1 MPTPVYAI
9 TFTAREQA
17 ELLPA
22 PDGATEPAPNEI
34 AGRTLV
40 TLASPGTELNGA
52 YLGQKFPRYPGY
64 AAVFQVEQIGSA
76 VEGVQEGELRFCMGH
91 HRSHQCFPVSDT
103 VAVPGGLA
111 PERAVFTRLMG
122 VPMATLSTTVA
133 RPPALVLVTGLGPV
147 GNLGAQIFQACG
159 YEVVAVDP
167 DPTRQELAHHVGLTR
182 VFGNVPKEDT
192 TIAKQ
197 VALQLEC
204 SGHEQAAVD
213 GCQVLQ
219 PYGELSQ
226 IGAPWAQRNDATA
239 HELLRLIFFNYLT
252 VRSGWE
258 WQLPN
263 HPTNFRRGSI
273 FANYAAGLQWLHDG
287 RVSVDGLYE
296 LMDPKQA
303 QQAYQDILHRRLT
316 YLAPMF
322 DWRTLAL

>member
-1 MPTPVYAI
+1 MSASIYAI
-9 TFTAREQA
+9 TFTAQEQA
-17 ELLPA
+17 ELLPVA
-22 PDGATEPAPNEI
+22 DAVLEPEPHEI

-52 YLGQKFPRYPGY
+52 YLGKQFPRYPGY
-64 AAVFQVEQIGSA
+64 AAIFVVERIGA
-76 VEGVQEGELRFCMGH
+76 DVTGVQEGELRFCMGH
-91 HRSHQCFPVSDT
+91 HRSYQRYPAADT
-103 VAVPGGLA
+103 VAVPAGLA

-122 VPMATLSTTVA
+122 VPMATLSTTTV
-133 RPPALVLVTGLGPV
+133 RPPALVMVTGLGPV

-159 YEVVAVDP
+159 YEVVVVDP
-167 DPTRQELAHHVGLTR
+167 DPTRQELAHHVGLQR
-182 VFGNVPKEDT
+182 VFAEVPKTDPR
-192 TIAKQ
+192 IAKQ

-213 GCQVLQ
+213 GCHVLR

-226 IGAPWAQRNDATA
+226 IGAPWAQRNEATA

-263 HPTNFRRGSI
+263 HPTNFRGGSI
-273 FANYAAGLQWLHDG
+273 FGNYAAGLQWLHDG
-287 RVSVDGLYE
+287 QVKVDGLYE
-296 LMDPKQA
+296 LMNPQQA

-322 DWRTLAL
+322 DWRGL

>member
-1 MPTPVYAI
+1 MPESIYAI

-17 ELLPA
+17 ELLA
-22 PDGATEPAPNEI
+22 VPDGVLEPGPDEI

-64 AAVFQVEQIGSA
+64 AAIFEVERVGVA
-76 VEGVQEGELRFCMGH
+76 VQGVQVGEHRFCMGN
-91 HRSHQCFPVSDT
+91 HRSYQCFPAADT
-103 VAVPGGLA
+103 VAVPVGLA

-122 VPMATLSTTVA
+122 VPMATLSTTLA

-159 YEVVAVDP
+159 YEVIVVDP
-167 DPTRQELAHHVGLTR
+167 DPTRQELAQHVGLQHIYAA
-182 VFGNVPKEDT
+182 VPKDDP

-213 GCQVLQ
+213 GCHVLQ

-273 FANYAAGLQWLHDG
+273 FANYAAGLQWLHDE
-287 RVSVDGLYE
+287 RVKVDGVYE
-296 LMDPKQA
+296 LMNPQQA

-316 YLAPMF
+316 SLAPMF
-322 DWRTLAL
+322 DWRGM

>member
-1 MPTPVYAI
+1 MSQPIYAV

-22 PDGATEPAPNEI
+22 VEQTLEPGPQGI

-40 TLASPGTELNGA
+40 TLVSPGTELNGI
-52 YLGQKFPRYPGY
+52 YLGQRFPSYPGY
-64 AAVFQVEQIGSA
+64 AAIFEVERVGAEVS
-76 VEGVQEGELRFCMGH
+76 GVTPGELRFCMGR
-91 HRSHQCFPVSDT
+91 HRSYQSFPVADT
-103 VAVPGGLA
+103 VAVPAGLA

-122 VPMATLSTTVA
+122 VTMATLSTTVA
-133 RPPALVLVTGLGPV
+133 RPPALVMVTGLGPV
-147 GNLGAQIFQACG
+147 GNLGAQIFQSCG
-159 YEVVAVDP
+159 YEVIAVDP
-167 DPTRQELAHHVGLTR
+167 DPTRQELAQHVGLQR
-182 VFGNVPKEDT
+182 VYPGVPKEDPR
-192 TIAKQ
+192 IAKQ

-226 IGAPWAQRNDATA
+226 IGAPWAQRNAATA

-263 HPTNFRRGSI
+263 HPTAFRRGSI
-273 FANYAAGLQWLHDG
+273 FANYAAGLQWLHEE
-287 RVSVDGLYE
+287 RVKVDGLYE
-296 LMDPKQA
+296 LINPQQA
-303 QQAYQDILHRRLT
+303 QQAYQEIRHGRLT
-316 YLAPMF
+316 CLAPMF
-322 DWRTLAL
+322 DWRQL

>member
-1 MPTPVYAI
+1 MPESVYAI

-17 ELLPA
+17 ELLPVA
-22 PDGATEPAPNEI
+22 DAVLEPGPNEI

-52 YLGQKFPRYPGY
+52 YLGATFPRYPGY
-64 AAVFQVEQIGSA
+64 AAIFTVERVGSA
-76 VEGVQEGELRFCMGH
+76 VTGVQVGDVRFCMGH
-91 HRSHQCFPVSDT
+91 HRSYQCFPVAET
-103 VAVPGGLA
+103 VAVPAGLA

-122 VPMATLSTTVA
+122 VTMATLSTTAA
-133 RPPALVLVTGLGPV
+133 RPPALVMVTGVGPV

-159 YEVVAVDP
+159 YEVIVVDP
-167 DPTRQELAHHVGLTR
+167 DPTRQELAQHVGLQR
-182 VFGNVPKEDT
+182 IYASVPKDDP

-197 VALQLEC
+197 VVLQLEC

-213 GCQVLQ
+213 GCAVLQ

-226 IGAPWAQRNDATA
+226 IGAPWAQRNEATA

-273 FANYAAGLQWLHDG
+273 FANYAAGLQWLHDE
-287 RVSVDGLYE
+287 RVKVDGVYE
-296 LMDPKQA
+296 LMNPQQA

-316 YLAPMF
+316 SLAPMF
-322 DWRTLAL
+322 DWRGM

>member
-1 MPTPVYAI
+1 MSKTIYAI
-9 TFTAREQA
+9 TFTAREKA
-17 ELLPA
+17 ELLPL
-22 PDGATEPAPNEI
+22 PDQTLEPGPNEI

-40 TLASPGTELNGA
+40 TLASPGTELNGI
-52 YLGQKFPRYPGY
+52 YQGQRFPSYPGY
-64 AAVFQVEQIGSA
+64 AAIFAVERVGAA
-76 VEGVQEGELRFCMGH
+76 VEGVEMGELRFCMGN
-91 HRSHQCFPVSDT
+91 HRSYQRFPVADT
-103 VAVPGGLA
+103 VAVPAGLA

-122 VPMATLSTTVA
+122 VTMATLSTTAA

-147 GNLGAQIFQACG
+147 GNLGAQIFQSCG
-159 YEVVAVDP
+159 YEVVVVDP
-167 DPTRQELAHHVGLTR
+167 DPTRQELAQHVGLHR
-182 VFGNVPKEDT
+182 IYSSVPKEDPR
-192 TIAKQ
+192 IARQ

-226 IGAPWAQRNDATA
+226 IGAPWAQRNEATA
-239 HELLRLIFFNYLT
+239 HELLRSIFFQYLT

-273 FANYAAGLQWLHDG
+273 FANYAAGLQWLHEE
-287 RVSVDGLYE
+287 RVKVDGLYE
-296 LMDPKQA
+296 LMNPQQA

-316 YLAPMF
+316 TLAPMF
-322 DWRTLAL
+322 DWRA

>member
-1 MPTPVYAI
+1 MSETIYAI

-22 PDGATEPAPNEI
+22 PDQTLEPGPNEI

-52 YLGQKFPRYPGY
+52 YLGQNFPRYPGY
-64 AAVFQVEQIGSA
+64 AAIFAVERVGA
-76 VEGVQEGELRFCMGH
+76 EVEGVEVGELRFCMGKH
-91 HRSHQCFPVSDT
+91 CSYQCFPVVET
-103 VAVPGGLA
+103 VAVPAGLA

-122 VPMATLSTTVA
+122 VTMATLSTTQV
-133 RPPALVLVTGLGPV
+133 RPPGLVMVTGLGPV
-147 GNLGAQIFQACG
+147 GNLGAQIFQSCG
-159 YEVVAVDP
+159 YEVFVVDP
-167 DPTRQELAHHVGLTR
+167 DPTRQELAQHVGLNR
-182 VFGNVPKEDT
+182 VYANVPIDDPA
-192 TIAKQ
+192 IAKQ

-239 HELLRLIFFNYLT
+239 HEILRLIFFKYLT

-263 HPTNFRRGSI
+263 HPTPFRRGSI
-273 FANYAAGLQWLHDG
+273 FEYYAAGLRWLHEG
-287 RVSVDGLYE
+287 RVKVDGLYD
-296 LMDPKQA
+296 LMNPQQA
-303 QQAYQDILHRRLT
+303 QQAYQDIRHRRLT
-316 YLAPMF
+316 SLAPMF
-322 DWRTLAL
+322 DWRNM

>member
-1 MPTPVYAI
+1 MSTPVYAI

-17 ELLPA
+17 ELLPVEDA
-22 PDGATEPAPNEI
+22 VDEPAPNEI

-52 YLGQKFPRYPGY
+52 YLGQRFPRYPGY
-64 AAVFQVEQIGSA
+64 AAIFQVERIG
-76 VEGVQEGELRFCMGH
+76 VDVQGVQEGELRFCMGKH
-91 HRSHQCFPVSDT
+91 QSYQCFPAVDT
-103 VAVPGGLA
+103 VAVPTRLA

-122 VPMATLSTTVA
+122 VTMATLSITAA
-133 RPPALVLVTGLGPV
+133 RPPSLVMVTGLGPV
-147 GNLGAQIFQACG
+147 GNLGAQIFQAAG
-159 YEVVAVDP
+159 YEVLAVDP
-167 DPTRQELAHHVGLTR
+167 EPTRQELAHHVGLNR
-182 VFGNVPKEDT
+182 VFGSVPKEDPQ
-192 TIAKQ
+192 IAKQ

-204 SGHEQAAVD
+204 SGHEQASVD
-213 GCQVLQ
+213 GCQILQ

-226 IGAPWAQRNDATA
+226 VGAPWAQRNDATA

-258 WQLPN
+258 WQLPRQ
-263 HPTNFRRGSI
+263 PTNFRNGSI

-287 RVSVDGLYE
+287 RVKVDGLYE
-296 LMDPKQA
+296 LMDPRSA

-322 DWRTLAL
+322 DWRGL

>member
-1 MPTPVYAI
+1 MSTTVHAI

-17 ELLPA
+17 ELLPLA
-22 PDGATEPAPNEI
+22 DAKVEPAANEI
-34 AGRTLV
+34 AGPTLV

-64 AAVFQVEQIGSA
+64 AAIFEVERIGA
-76 VEGVQEGELRFCMGH
+76 EVEGVKVGELRFCMGH
-91 HRSHQCFPVSDT
+91 HRSYQCFAAADT
-103 VAVPGGLA
+103 VAVPAGLA

-122 VPMATLSTTVA
+122 VTMATLSTTTA

-159 YEVVAVDP
+159 YEVVAIDP
-167 DPTRQELAHHVGLTR
+167 DPTRQELAQHVGLGR
-182 VFGNVPKEDT
+182 VFANVPKEDP

-197 VALQLEC
+197 VTLQLEC

-213 GCQVLQ
+213 GCHVLQ

-226 IGAPWAQRNDATA
+226 IGAPWTQRNDATV

-273 FANYAAGLQWLHDG
+273 FENYAAGLQWLHDG
-287 RVSVDGLYE
+287 RVKVDGLYE
-296 LMDPKQA
+296 LMDPRRA

-322 DWRTLAL
+322 DWQGV